1 MNKEEFHQWL
11 RALIYSFLVFAFF
24 SIYLYIRREI
34 FNLYILNKVF
44 GSTAAVVA
52 GFTLIIGP
60 LHRYF
65 SSFAHFMGIR
75 KELGFIAFGLAIAHV
90 IATLM
95 LQDRF
100 KFPEFYLKVNYPLYF
115 GIIAVLIWAYMA
127 FISRVSKIKEMGSA
141 VWISSLSLCGK
152 IAFLA
157 IFLHLTVM
165 KYPGWITWFKGQT
178 KQTPELANP
187 SYPPAS
193 LVVFAIMLIIILFR
207 IINDFVY
214 RKAEKA
220 IPIKTP
226 PQNPQN
232 STPSPDKTP
241 QNPILNWP
249 ESTLNNIISLKWTK
263 RILKNAS
270 RKPVNY

>member
-1 MNKEEFHQWL
+1 MHKEELHQWL
-11 RALIYSFLVFAFF
+11 RALAYSLLVFALF
-24 SIYLYIRREI
+24 SIYLYLRRGYY
-34 FNLYILNKVF
+34 NLYIINKAF
-44 GSTAAVVA
+44 GSTSAIVA

-115 GIIAVLIWAYMA
+115 GIISVLIWAYMA
-127 FISRVSKIKEMGSA
+127 YISKSSKIKQMGSA
-141 VWISSLSLCGK
+141 VWIKSLSLSGK

-165 KYPGWITWFKGQT
+165 KYPGWITWLKGQT

-187 SYPPAS
+187 AYPPAS
-193 LVVFAIMLIIILFR
+193 LFVFFIMLSIIIFR
-207 IINDFVY
+207 IANDLFHLKDNNKNPT
-214 RKAEKA
+214 RSD
-220 IPIKTP
+220 
-226 PQNPQN
+226 PQL
-232 STPSPDKTP
+232 T
-241 QNPILNWP
+241 
-249 ESTLNNIISLKWTK
+249 
-263 RILKNAS
+263 
-270 RKPVNY
+270 